1 MYKAIS
7 KVEFVKEPMRKVK
20 DSGDVADVVR
30 EIIDADLQLQ
40 EHFVLITING
50 ASEIIRAESV
60 FIGTLNQSLVNPR
73 EIFRRALIDNA
84 AAIIISHNHPSGQ
97 LDASLEDR
105 RVTKRLKEVGTIM
118 GIELLDHVIVTDNGY
133 TSFRETGEL

>member
-97 LDASLEDR
+97 LDASLEGR